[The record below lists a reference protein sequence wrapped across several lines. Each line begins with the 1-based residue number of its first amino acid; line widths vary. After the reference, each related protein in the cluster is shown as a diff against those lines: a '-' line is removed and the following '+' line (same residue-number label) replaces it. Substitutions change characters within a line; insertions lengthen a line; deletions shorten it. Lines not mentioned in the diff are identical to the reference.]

1 MRHFMY
7 LGNSLLLLAVL
18 AIPLT
23 APGPVLADSNPCG
36 TDMARLIRQLGD
48 SDNARRSQ
56 AVETLK
62 KCGQTAIPAL
72 MQGVRHGTVQKR
84 RGSALGLALLPL
96 RGVASGELLRALDD
110 EDTAVRSLAAHG
122 LALIGGPVAN
132 DVAAQLAAG
141 KDKARNAAAY
151 TLALMGKKA
160 VPALCRILESNDPF
174 VRSKAAWLLGRMG
187 HDALGSVP
195 ALVRALD
202 TDDDRAMHVVAEAL
216 DLIGPDPALVS
227 FHCLLLGAQ
236 SHSLFTRLGNNAGPI
251 LIRLLTRPGTLTG
264 QVAFRTLARM
274 GRTAMPALLAALQSG
289 TRNQRMAAALLLVK
303 MDPKIGPDLP
313 EDIRAILV
321 ETGRQ

>member
-1 MRHFMY
+1 MRHFMH
-7 LGNSLLLLAVL
+7 LGNSLFFLAVL
-18 AIPLT
+18 AVT
-23 APGPVLADSNPCG
+23 ATVSGPALADSDPCG
-36 TDMARLIRQLGD
+36 TDMPRLIRQLGEN
-48 SDNARRSQ
+48 DNARRSQ
-56 AVETLK
+56 AMGMLK
-62 KCGQTAIPAL
+62 ECGQTTIPAL
-72 MQGVRHGTVQKR
+72 MRALRHGTVQER

-96 RGVASGELLRALDD
+96 RGVASGELLRALND

-122 LALIGGPVAN
+122 LALIGGPVAR

-187 HDALGSVP
+187 HDALASVP

-202 TDDDRAMHVVAEAL
+202 TNDSRALHVVAEAI
-216 DLIGPDPALVS
+216 DLIGPDPAVVS
-227 FHCLLLGAQ
+227 FHCRLLGARPD
-236 SHSLFTRLGNNAGPI
+236 SLFARLGSSAAPI
-251 LIRLLTRPGTLTG
+251 LIRLLARPGTLTG
-264 QVAFRTLARM
+264 QVAFRTLAGM
-274 GRTAMPALLAALQSG
+274 DRTAMPALLAALQSG
-289 TRNQRMAAALLLVK
+289 TRSQRVAAALLMVK
-303 MDPKIGPDLP
+303 IDPKIGPDLP